1 MDDLNKYAGLI
12 ALIALIA
19 TIVLSGLTIFLIISL
34 RNKIAGQ
41 RLKFLGF
48 YSTDAETRETFA
60 EFTVG
65 NRSLNEVG
73 ISELGIKNGKVNFNL
88 TKRYKKEMRMKPE
101 TRIVIEQRSSI
112 TFTVSAEDLMK
123 VLVDGKNGKQ
133 VLRTLRVYAV
143 DLTGTLYQGRVPAVK
158 KLLNELLHGRPIRT
172 NEVAGRDEHGEGFGA
187 SHAEAANEVE
197 GEVQEVASYEA
208 DE

>member
-1 MDDLNKYAGLI
+1 MEDLNKYAGLI
-12 ALIALIA
+12 ALIVLIA

-88 TKRYKKEMRMKPE
+88 TKRYKKEKNMKPE

-112 TFTVSAEDLMK
+112 TFTVSAEDLTK

-133 VLRTLRVYAV
+133 VLKTLRVYAV
-143 DLTGTLYQGRVPAVK
+143 DLTGTLYQGKVPAVK
-158 KLLNELLHGRPIRT
+158 KLLNELVHGRPIRT
-172 NEVAGRDEHGEGFGA
+172 NEIAGRDEHGDDFG
-187 SHAEAANEVE
+187 SPHTESANEVE
-197 GEVQEVASYEA
+197 GEVQEVVVNG
-208 DE
+208 DEE